1 MFLFQYHIKITQ
13 MEREMITLAEG
24 AALFEVNVPDF
35 KQLKQCRKEIVLLK
49 TLWDYTFIVRTC
61 IEDWKLTPWLDI
73 NVEQME
79 MDNKKFAKDLR
90 SLDKEMRAWD
100 TYTGVESTVKNMLT
114 SLRAVAELQNPAI
127 RDRHWQQLMKAT
139 GVSDLDLC
147 SYVVD
152 VHYFYANM
160 YSCFTIYL

>member
-1 MFLFQYHIKITQ
+1 

-61 IEDWKLTPWLDI
+61 IEDWKLTPWLEI

-114 SLRAVAELQNPAI
+114 SLHAVAELQNPVI
-127 RDRHWQQLMKAT
+127 RDRHWQQLIKF
-139 GVSDLDLC
+139 SI
-147 SYVVD
+147 
-152 VHYFYANM
+152 
-160 YSCFTIYL
+160 SCPPHLPKVRNC